1 MIPVEGNRI
10 SLLKNGGEFFPAL
23 ETDID
28 AATADIRVEAYI
40 FVEDVSGLRIANALM
55 RAAGRGVNVRV
66 MIDGFGSRTTPSEF
80 FDRMRNAGVVVYI
93 YLPVHTVFDFRRY
106 RVRRLHRKIVLIDGK
121 TAYVGG
127 INIID
132 DFNENLS
139 AHLPRYDYAVRLEG
153 PILADIYSSVQQLWQ
168 KKHWFNLAPPVGR
181 TRPPPV
187 SPLPV
192 GSSALVFIA
201 RDNFRSRRSIERA
214 YIAAID
220 HAKNEV
226 LVVSSY
232 FFPGRKLRNALVNAS
247 RRGVMVTVL
256 LQGAADHPIM
266 QMATRA
272 LYDKFLGAGITIYE
286 YQPAM
291 LHGKVAVIDGRWAT
305 VGSSNL
311 DPFSLL
317 VNLEANVV
325 AIDTEFAETLR
336 ASVMAEIKTNA
347 IQLNFARWQQR
358 GPWSRL
364 KSWVALK
371 LARLV
376 TAIIGVKYD

>member
-10 SLLKNGGEFFPAL
+10 ALLKNGAEFFPAL
-23 ETDID
+23 EADID
-28 AATADIRVEAYI
+28 AAAADIRLETYI
-40 FVEDVSGLRIANALM
+40 FVEDVTGLRIANALM
-55 RAAGRGVNVRV
+55 RAAARGVNVRV
-66 MIDGFGSRTTPSEF
+66 MIDGFGSRTTPAAF
-80 FDRMRNAGVVVYI
+80 FERMRQSGVEVHI
-93 YLPVHTVFDFRRY
+93 YLPVRTVFDYRRY

-121 TAYVGG
+121 YAYIGG

-139 AHLPRYDYAVRLEG
+139 AHMPRYDYAVRLEG
-153 PILADIYSSVQQLWQ
+153 PILADIYPSVQQLWQ
-168 KKHWFNLAPPVGR
+168 KIRWFNLKQR
-181 TRPPPV
+181 TRRARIPEV
-187 SPLPV
+187 SQLPV
-192 GSSALVFIA
+192 GPSALVFIA
-201 RDNFRSRRSIERA
+201 RDNLRSRRSIERA

-226 LVVSSY
+226 LVASSY

-247 RRGVMVTVL
+247 RRGVLVTIL
-256 LQGAADHPIM
+256 LQGAADHLIL

-272 LYDKFLGAGITIYE
+272 LYDKFLGAGVAIYE

-317 VNLEANVV
+317 VNREANVV
-325 AIDTEFAETLR
+325 AIDVDFAETLR
-336 ASVMAEIKTNA
+336 ASVMAEIKANA

-358 GPWSRL
+358 GPWLRL

-371 LARLV
+371 LARMV

>member
-1 MIPVEGNRI
+1 MNLVPGNRI
-10 SLLKNGGEFFPAL
+10 SLLKNGAEFFPAL

-28 AATADIRVEAYI
+28 AAVADICVETYI

-66 MIDGFGSRTTPSEF
+66 MIDGFGSRTTPPEF

-93 YLPVHTVFDFRRY
+93 YLPVRTVFDFRRH

-132 DFNENLS
+132 DFNKNLS
-139 AHLPRYDYAVRLEG
+139 ADMPRYDYAARLEG
-153 PILADIYSSVQQLWQ
+153 PILADIYPSVQHLWQ
-168 KKHWFNLAPPVGR
+168 TMQWFHLKRKVRRILPPA
-181 TRPPPV
+181 V

-192 GSSALVFIA
+192 GPSALVFIA

-214 YIAAID
+214 YIEAID
-220 HAKNEV
+220 GAKNEV
-226 LVVSSY
+226 LIVSSY
-232 FFPGRKLRNALVNAS
+232 FFPGRKLRNVLVNAS
-247 RRGVMVTVL
+247 RRGVLVTVL
-256 LQGAADHPIM
+256 LQGAADHPIL

-272 LYDKFLGAGITIYE
+272 LYDKFLGAGIAIYE

-317 VNLEANVV
+317 VNREANVV
-325 AIDTEFAETLR
+325 AIDTEFAESLR
-336 ASVMAEIKTNA
+336 ASVMAEIKANA

-371 LARLV
+371 FARLV